1 MQALS
6 LIFSLLLSPQLSA
19 QSETTAFC
27 YLNITLSAEAY
38 PYFIEKGYDQ
48 WKSDASTPAYL
59 SCSDEDYNHP
69 VEIVLSGRGYAYGFG
84 SNSRIRLSIMV
95 PQDDLVYLLNRN
107 LDVWLHKSRLIFGLE
122 QLKRAELHIDN
133 SLSENEIK
141 SIAEANI
148 LIRQLPKK

>member
-1 MQALS
+1 MQALI
-6 LIFSLLLSPQLSA
+6 LILSSLLSFPLSA
-19 QSETTAFC
+19 QSEPAAFC
-27 YLNITLSAEAY
+27 YLNITLSAETY

-48 WKSDASTPAYL
+48 WKSDTTTPAYL
-59 SCSDEDYNHP
+59 SCSDEDFNHP

-84 SNSRIRLSIMV
+84 SNSRIRLSVMV

-107 LDVWLHKSRLIFGLE
+107 LEVWLHKSRLIFSLE

-133 SLSENEIK
+133 PLSENEIK